1 MDQLTA
7 PDFDKHW
14 DALTAPCVRKL
25 SQHQGH
31 WEALGP
37 DEQNLA
43 ALWKLEADMYN
54 GGFVQFFCNW
64 GYECYGYATRG
75 LAHIGARE
83 CLAIIEQAYQVIQ
96 HLGDDDRLRE
106 LWDIPRYLTAAEAA
120 QLDELDRRYWENTDQ
135 VAAKTVATYRHALPA
150 GA

>member
-1 MDQLTA
+1 MSQPSTQDIDQL
-7 PDFDKHW
+7 W
-14 DALTAPCVRKL
+14 DELTTPCLRKL
-25 SQHQGH
+25 SQHQGQ
-31 WEALGP
+31 WEALSP

-75 LAHIGARE
+75 LAHIGAQQG
-83 CLAIIEQAYQVIQ
+83 LALVKQAYQVIE
-96 HLGDDDRLRE
+96 HLGEDERLSE
-106 LWDIPRYLTAAEAA
+106 LWDIPRFLTAAEAA
-120 QLDELDRRYWENTDQ
+120 QLNELDRRYWEDADQ
-135 VAAKTVATYRHALPA
+135 VAAKTVAAYLHRRST